1 MSAAGPPQGARPPGG
16 VRRAATLGGKPSAS
30 TRTMAP
36 GTIAV
41 WTLLLL
47 GGIVMVMPFVYMLAA
62 SFKFNHEIYEL
73 SLLPREATLDN
84 YRRLF
89 ERSGFPRWF
98 GNSLLIATVTTA
110 SVLFFDSL
118 VGYTLAKFRFRG
130 RYLVFIAILSTLMI
144 PTEMLVLPWYSMA
157 RSFGWLDTYWGVAFP
172 GLMTGFGTFLMKQFF
187 EGVPDDL
194 LDAGRLDGLNE
205 FQVWWQVALPL
216 VTPALSA
223 LAIFT
228 FLGNWTAFLWPLIAI
243 TDRNLYTLPVGLA
256 SFSGEFQTEWEM
268 VMTGASVATIPTILV
283 FLLLQRYII
292 RGISLA
298 GLKA

>member
-1 MSAAGPPQGARPPGG
+1 
-16 VRRAATLGGKPSAS
+16 
-30 TRTMAP
+30 
-36 GTIAV
+36 
-41 WTLLLL
+41 
-47 GGIVMVMPFVYMLAA
+47 
-62 SFKFNHEIYEL
+62 
-73 SLLPREATLDN
+73 
-84 YRRLF
+84 
-89 ERSGFPRWF
+89 
-98 GNSLLIATVTTA
+98 
-110 SVLFFDSL
+110 
-118 VGYTLAKFRFRG
+118 
-130 RYLVFIAILSTLMI
+130 
-144 PTEMLVLPWYSMA
+144 MLVLPWYSMA
-157 RSFGWLDTYWGVAFP
+157 RNFGWLDTYWGVAFP
-172 GLMTGFGTFLMKQFF
+172 GLMTGFRHFPDEAVLRRH
-187 EGVPDDL
+187 PDDL

>member
-1 MSAAGPPQGARPPGG
+1 MSSSNPAK
-16 VRRAATLGGKPSAS
+16 VVT
-30 TRTMAP
+30 
-36 GTIAV
+36 

-47 GGIVMVMPFVYMLAA
+47 GGIVMVIPFAYMLGA
-62 SFKFNHEIYEL
+62 SLKLNNEIYEF
-73 SLLPREATLDN
+73 SLLPRAPTLDN

-89 ERSGFPRWF
+89 ERSGFLRWF
-98 GNSLLIATVTTA
+98 VNSLLIGTAVTA

-130 RYLVFIAILSTLMI
+130 RYVVFVAILSTLMI

-157 RSFGWLDTYWGVAFP
+157 RTFGWLDTYWGIAFP
-172 GLMTGFGTFLMKQFF
+172 GLMTGFGVFLMKQFF
-187 EGVPDDL
+187 ESVPDEL
-194 LDAGRLDGLNE
+194 LDAARLDGLNE
-205 FQVWWQVALPL
+205 FQVWWQVAMPL

-243 TDRNLYTLPVGLA
+243 TDRNLYTVPVGLA

-268 VMTGASVATIPTILV
+268 VMTGASVATIPTIIV

-292 RGISLA
+292 RGIALA